1 MNRRVGLAAQDSIRP
16 SAQVLA
22 VANEHIADIP
32 VDAIKTSP
40 YQVRAGRD
48 QEHIA
53 ALAVSID
60 DNELSSPILVR
71 PMGDDGSYE
80 LVCGENRWEAHKL
93 LGRETITAIVRP
105 LSDSEAAKI
114 LAADNLQRR
123 ELSDWEVCQ
132 TINMLVTNGFATTD
146 NSVARILGRPRP
158 YITKTRAFNDLPE
171 GAATLVAASPQL
183 FGTSLA
189 FDLRSAGYNKKH
201 PALVE
206 EAFGKVVGG
215 SLTQAG
221 VITWLRSRTTPASST
236 ALKDSTLTINNRK
249 VRIIVYQDTIRISC
263 KGMNSLD
270 IEAGLQ
276 TALKQ
281 LL

>member
-1 MNRRVGLAAQDSIRP
+1 MNKRAASALESVRP
-16 SAQVLA
+16 SADSVVGA
-22 VANEHIADIP
+22 DERIVALP
-32 VDAIKTSP
+32 VNLINTSP
-40 YQVRAGRD
+40 YQVRAYRD

-53 ALAVSID
+53 ALALSID

-71 PMGDDGSYE
+71 PIGDDGEYE

-105 LSDSEAAKI
+105 LADAEAAKI

-132 TINMLVTNGFATTD
+132 TINMLLSNRFATTD
-146 NSVARILGRPRP
+146 VGVARILGRPRP
-158 YITKTRAFNDLPE
+158 YITKTRAFNDLPQVS
-171 GAATLVAASPQL
+171 AKLVAGSPQL

-201 PALVE
+201 PSLVD
-206 EAFGKVVGG
+206 EAIGKVVSG

-221 VITWLRSRTTPASST
+221 VISWLRSRTTPAT
-236 ALKDSTLTINNRK
+236 AAALKDSTLKINNRK
-249 VRIIVYQDTIRISC
+249 VRITVYQDTIRISC

-276 TALKQ
+276 NALKN

>member
-1 MNRRVGLAAQDSIRP
+1 MNKRVAPASKAIR
-16 SAQVLA
+16 STADA
-22 VANEHIADIP
+22 VVGANDRIVDLP
-32 VDAIKTSP
+32 VDLIKTSP
-40 YQVRAGRD
+40 YQVRACRD

-53 ALAVSID
+53 ALALSID
-60 DNELSSPILVR
+60 DNDLASPILVR
-71 PMGDDGSYE
+71 PVGDEEAYE

-93 LGRETITAIVRP
+93 LGREKITAIVRS
-105 LSDSEAAKI
+105 LSDAEAAKI

-132 TINMLVTNGFATTD
+132 TINMLLGNGFATTD
-146 NSVARILGRPRP
+146 NAVARILGRPRP
-158 YITKTRAFNDLPE
+158 YITKTRAFNDLSE
-171 GAATLVAASPQL
+171 GAAALVAGSPLL

-201 PALVE
+201 PGLVE
-206 EAFGKVVGG
+206 EAFGKVVSG

-221 VITWLRSRTTPASST
+221 VISWLRSRTTPATAT
-236 ALKDSTLTINNRK
+236 ALKDSTLKINNRK
-249 VRIIVYQDTIRISC
+249 VRITVYQDTIRISC

-276 TALKQ
+276 TALKE

>member
-1 MNRRVGLAAQDSIRP
+1 MDGRVASASKTIRSPADAA
-16 SAQVLA
+16 VG
-22 VANEHIADIP
+22 ANERIVDIP
-32 VDAIKTSP
+32 VTMIKTSP
-40 YQVRAGRD
+40 YQVRACRD

-53 ALAVSID
+53 ALALSID

-71 PMGDDGSYE
+71 PKGDEGEYE

-93 LGRETITAIVRP
+93 LGREKITAIVRA
-105 LSDSEAAKI
+105 LSDAEAAKI

-132 TINMLVTNGFATTD
+132 TINMLLSNGFATTD
-146 NSVARILGRPRP
+146 NAVARILGRPRP
-158 YITKTRAFNDLPE
+158 YITKTRAFNDLSE
-171 GAATLVAASPQL
+171 GAATLVSGSPHL

-189 FDLRSAGYNKKH
+189 FDLRSSGYNKKH
-201 PALVE
+201 PKLVE
-206 EAFGKVVGG
+206 DAFAKVVSG

-221 VITWLRSRTTPASST
+221 VISWLRSRTTPVAAT
-236 ALKDSTLTINNRK
+236 ALKDSTLKINNRK
-249 VRIIVYQDTIRISC
+249 VRITVYQDTIRISC

-276 TALKQ
+276 TALKA